1 MEENQDGHWLKNQE
15 EEIMMIVGKCKYA
28 PNVEDHSYNF
38 LKSVDIYL
46 KKSSVRLDSTE
57 SGVHI
62 LRFSFFFFFP
72 LHVNYL
78 TWIHCAGDKNY
89 CSCTVYHCSQHYSC
103 TKKY

>member
-62 LRFSFFFFFP
+62 LRFSFFFFFSP
-72 LHVNYL
+72 TRELPHMGSL
-78 TWIHCAGDKNY
+78 CRGQKLLFTHCL
-89 CSCTVYHCSQHYSC
+89 SLFTTLFMH
-103 TKKY
+103 